1 MAIRPIDAQIMVQ
14 KIPEVSRLHTNN
26 PSALQAQAGS
36 FAQEFKKEV
45 EIRDQQVNDS
55 AQAEQR
61 AVDEDGK
68 GGAKHQSKKGQK
80 NKQKTG
86 KETNREAKP
95 EGSSFS
101 IKG

>member
-14 KIPEVSRLHTNN
+14 KIPEVARLQTNN

-36 FAQEFKKEV
+36 FAHEFKKEV
-45 EIRDQQVNDS
+45 DIRDQQVNDT
-55 AQAEQR
+55 AQAERR

-68 GGAKHQSKKGQK
+68 GSASYQRNKGQK
-80 NKQKTG
+80 NKQKAG
-86 KETNREAKP
+86 KETNKEAKP
-95 EGSSFS
+95 DGSSFS